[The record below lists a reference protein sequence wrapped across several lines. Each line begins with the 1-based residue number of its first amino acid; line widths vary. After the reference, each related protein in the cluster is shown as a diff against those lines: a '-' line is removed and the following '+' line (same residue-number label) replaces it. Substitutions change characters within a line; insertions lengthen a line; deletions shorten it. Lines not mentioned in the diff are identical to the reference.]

1 MFEMAQEQK
10 ETPARRRRRFQ
21 SMFGACCSLSAV
33 VMAAPGILFPHISRV
48 GAYPYIYAVLVTLP
62 IIGIFIVGGI
72 YLAGEKDDFIR
83 MLAAQALLWGMGI
96 TLSVDTSWGF
106 LGQLAGVY
114 VPPLFANYA
123 LFMVA
128 SAIALVVLRWK
139 HR

>member
-1 MFEMAQEQK
+1 
-10 ETPARRRRRFQ
+10 
-21 SMFGACCSLSAV
+21 
-33 VMAAPGILFPHISRV
+33 
-48 GAYPYIYAVLVTLP
+48 VTLP